1 MSLPN
6 LSALRAVADRRDR
19 LGLNYAFVG
28 GSIVNLLLDHP
39 DFAPARP
46 TDDVD
51 VILEVVTTKR
61 YSDLEERIRR
71 LGFDHDMRE
80 GAPRCRWVLGNLIT

>member
-1 MSLPN
+1 MPLPN
-6 LSALRAVADRRDR
+6 LGALRAVADRLDR

-51 VILEVVTTKR
+51 VIL
-61 YSDLEERIRR
+61 
-71 LGFDHDMRE
+71 
-80 GAPRCRWVLGNLIT
+80 RW